1 MPSLTKVLFLEMDA
15 AEHTLVRR
23 WAAEGVMPNV
33 QKLLARGVV
42 GPTLA
47 PEGFFVG
54 SIWPS
59 LTTGVSPA
67 KHGVHSWEQIRP
79 GTYEFFRAAPPDYI
93 KREPFWKPLSRAG
106 RRLAVFDMP
115 LSGVFKKIN
124 GIQTGEW
131 GAHDAMYGFRASSPE
146 LKEEIL
152 RKFGAAPSFSCDGPK
167 TPRQYAEFRDRLVD
181 GIRRK
186 GDLTCHYLS
195 QGGWDFFG
203 QVFTESHCAGH
214 QCWHL
219 HDHSSPHFDPA
230 VFAAAGDV
238 MKDVYAEIDK
248 ALGRILS
255 LLDDE
260 TVTILL
266 LGHGMGHAYGAYY
279 LFPQILLRLGVAKP
293 RARIEEASGARATK
307 HATDSALSTAWR
319 LIPESLKDML
329 RPWRD
334 RMRDWIDHDPNWER
348 PGGPRHIDLANSACF
363 TIDNNHAVST
373 VRMNLV
379 GREPDGIIHPGQ
391 EADAFCEQLARD
403 LLEIRDLDRNIPA
416 FIAVKK
422 TADVYQGDALEALP
436 DLLAQ
441 WNPELPVGKVRLSSP
456 KIGVLEGKYGL
467 SRTGEHR
474 REGLFV
480 ATGRGLEPRL
490 LNRTVSVMDFAP
502 TFTRLLG
509 VELEDVDGQPIAE
522 ILGRVDA

>member
-1 MPSLTKVLFLEMDA
+1 MAPLTKVLFLEMDA
-15 AEHTLVRR
+15 AEHTLVRK

-33 QKLLARGVV
+33 ARLLQRGIV

-67 KHGVHSWEQIRP
+67 RHGVHSWEQIRP

-93 KREPFWKPLSRAG
+93 RREPFWIALSRAG

-115 LSGVFKKIN
+115 LSGVFTEIN

-131 GAHDAMYGFRASSPE
+131 GAHDAMYGFRASSPA

-152 RKFGAAPSFSCDGPK
+152 RNFGPAPSFSCDGPK
-167 TPRQYAEFRDRLVD
+167 SAQQYAEFRDKLLD

-186 GDLTCHYLS
+186 ADLTCHYLS
-195 QGGWDFFG
+195 QGGWDFFS
-203 QVFTESHCAGH
+203 QVFTETHCAGH

-230 VFAAAGDV
+230 VFAVTGDV
-238 MKDVYAEIDK
+238 MKAVYTAIDE
-248 ALGRILS
+248 AIGRILS
-255 LLDDE
+255 LVDDD
-260 TVTILL
+260 TVTIFL

-279 LFPQILLRLGVAKP
+279 LFPQILLRLGVSQP
-293 RARIEEASGARATK
+293 RPRVEETPAARATK
-307 HATDSALSTAWR
+307 QATDSTLSAVWR
-319 LIPESLKDML
+319 AMPQGVKDML
-329 RPWRD
+329 KPLRNTLRG
-334 RMRDWIDHDPNWER
+334 WIDHDPNWER
-348 PGGPRHIDLANSACF
+348 PGGPRHIDLAKSACF

-373 VRMNLV
+373 VRLNLV
-379 GREPDGIIHPGQ
+379 GREPNGMLHPGA

-403 LLEIRDLDRNIPA
+403 LLEIRDIDRDIPA
-416 FIAVKK
+416 FTRVVK
-422 TADVYQGDALEALP
+422 TADVYRGDALDALP
-436 DLLAQ
+436 DVLAQ
-441 WNPELPVGKVRLSSP
+441 WNPAMPVGKARLSSP
-456 KIGVLEGKYGL
+456 KLGLLEGQYKL

-480 ATGRGLEPRL
+480 ATGRDLEPRL

-509 VELEDVDGQPIAE
+509 VELADVDGQPIAE
-522 ILGRVDA
+522 VLDRVHA